1 MKQSERKLSRR
12 RLLKLS
18 SAAILLGQGQTTV
31 LAREDADTARTGSTY
46 DGSERDTQAT
56 PEELLEAIATAEFSA
71 AVNSVS
77 LQGVSAQ
84 AEVLSEPL
92 QSFPLTGGSYAVLSS
107 GEASDASGYPT
118 TFVSTDMGGET
129 ILGYSPD
136 GYDAND
142 VVTLNVDFTVPSGA
156 EALAFDFKFGSE
168 ENPEYLNSEF
178 QDFFEAIFITPDGA
192 FENIAL
198 LPDGSPVT
206 VANSD
211 AYANS
216 PNGLSNSPTE
226 PFPDPPDVTFNSV
239 TELLTAQRG
248 LSALTGQDVRLR
260 IRVADA
266 TDSIYDS
273 AAFIDDLRFTG
284 ELEDDLQQ
292 LRNSIGRYTASV
304 EDNVREYIR
313 ALAEAEA
320 ELFVDHGSEFTDD
333 VVNYFGY
340 VADVVDSSQVTGEL
354 IDVIDPV
361 LSDTLDGAEELYE
374 FKQEMY
380 DEVSSTMSV
389 DQISEVFFQYY
400 MGTYDGQEN
409 YYLPEPPQVTT
420 SDDDPDRI
428 IDLLSAATGCRNAR
442 GQNLLAA
449 LSELDLTQSDIDKFV
464 EYFDTV
470 RSNEVRDTQKGV
482 KAFNRTATNLT
493 GDTEIKGTIDV
504 PQFETESES
513 EVGSQFAVTGVTMA
527 GITLIKV
534 TGAISVATYAVA
546 TVGPMV
552 VNGATYVTAGAV
564 SAASSIYSVT
574 TTKLGAWSASGS
586 ALSNLPK
593 ISSMNT
599 ILMQIHLQRRIHDAW
614 QLYQQTTDCLSV
626 PFEAL
631 ALLEQGETQIATS
644 RIVDAEITDLTAP
657 DLTYDDQIE
666 NTSRAKGT
674 GSVTIQ
680 NTGAVAFTPDLKL
693 CKLQQEVKFTGV
705 VTEAGYPLNFTDE
718 IPEIQPGE
726 TVTLEFEYVAPL
738 GWHNFA
744 TDYQVTI
751 DLIRAPVRET
761 SSFTTAAADLDF
773 DVSVDDVI
781 DDAVSI
787 GDSISR
793 VFTTRGDTKQ
803 VTYSMNHSA
812 FNADLHLY
820 DDDGNHT
827 GYNYQTGQMEN
838 QIPNATH
845 SGRDLGIDNREW
857 VTVTD
862 AGGTEFTVETV
873 VPEIGTV
880 ETETVSTAAAS
891 VRRDTQETETAET
904 AVSVKATEVP
914 DLAATLELQ
923 PPTVSTTVGRGEA
936 KTVELTVNEVAGA
949 NALSGV
955 SFSASDLIHENDNDA
970 IPSSN
975 VSFSSTGVDVEP
987 GDQETVK
994 LTVSV
999 PDDVWIGDYTTEI
1012 AASGN
1017 GGETTDT
1024 MDATVTVQQV
1034 DDLPPVG
1041 EFDGTPV
1048 DIDGDGRYEDVNGD
1062 GVFDIVDAQALF
1074 ANLDDPVVQNNPD
1087 AFDFNGDGVVNVVDV
1102 QRLFNELS

>member
-1 MKQSERKLSRR
+1 
-12 RLLKLS
+12 
-18 SAAILLGQGQTTV
+18 
-31 LAREDADTARTGSTY
+31 
-46 DGSERDTQAT
+46 
-56 PEELLEAIATAEFSA
+56 
-71 AVNSVS
+71 
-77 LQGVSAQ
+77 
-84 AEVLSEPL
+84 
-92 QSFPLTGGSYAVLSS
+92 
-107 GEASDASGYPT
+107 
-118 TFVSTDMGGET
+118 
-129 ILGYSPD
+129 
-136 GYDAND
+136 
-142 VVTLNVDFTVPSGA
+142 
-156 EALAFDFKFGSE
+156 
-168 ENPEYLNSEF
+168 
-178 QDFFEAIFITPDGA
+178 
-192 FENIAL
+192 
-198 LPDGSPVT
+198 
-206 VANSD
+206 
-211 AYANS
+211 
-216 PNGLSNSPTE
+216 
-226 PFPDPPDVTFNSV
+226 
-239 TELLTAQRG
+239 
-248 LSALTGQDVRLR
+248 
-260 IRVADA
+260 
-266 TDSIYDS
+266 
-273 AAFIDDLRFTG
+273 
-284 ELEDDLQQ
+284 
-292 LRNSIGRYTASV
+292 
-304 EDNVREYIR
+304 
-313 ALAEAEA
+313 
-320 ELFVDHGSEFTDD
+320 
-333 VVNYFGY
+333 
-340 VADVVDSSQVTGEL
+340 
-354 IDVIDPV
+354 
-361 LSDTLDGAEELYE
+361 
-374 FKQEMY
+374 
-380 DEVSSTMSV
+380 
-389 DQISEVFFQYY
+389 
-400 MGTYDGQEN
+400 
-409 YYLPEPPQVTT
+409 
-420 SDDDPDRI
+420 
-428 IDLLSAATGCRNAR
+428 
-442 GQNLLAA
+442 
-449 LSELDLTQSDIDKFV
+449 
-464 EYFDTV
+464 
-470 RSNEVRDTQKGV
+470 
-482 KAFNRTATNLT
+482 
-493 GDTEIKGTIDV
+493 
-504 PQFETESES
+504 
-513 EVGSQFAVTGVTMA
+513 
-527 GITLIKV
+527 
-534 TGAISVATYAVA
+534 
-546 TVGPMV
+546 
-552 VNGATYVTAGAV
+552 
-564 SAASSIYSVT
+564 
-574 TTKLGAWSASGS
+574 
-586 ALSNLPK
+586 
-593 ISSMNT
+593 MNT

-751 DLIRAPVRET
+751 DLAQAPVRET

-987 GDQETVK
+987 GDQETVE